1 LKQLG
6 AVGLVVEAPSL
17 EAYQALKVLAGDLFL
32 APVTTP
38 EVAQQLGLS
47 HYPVLITATRI
58 EQ

>member
-1 LKQLG
+1 M
-6 AVGLVVEAPSL
+6 VEAPSL
-17 EAYQALKVLAGDLFL
+17 EAYQTLKLLAGDLFL
-32 APVTTP
+32 APVSAP